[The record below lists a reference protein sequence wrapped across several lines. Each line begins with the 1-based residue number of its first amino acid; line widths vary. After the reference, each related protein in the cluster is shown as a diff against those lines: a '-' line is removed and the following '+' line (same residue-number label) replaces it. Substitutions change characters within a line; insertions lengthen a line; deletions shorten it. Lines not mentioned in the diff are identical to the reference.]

1 MTPRGLGIGSPM
13 GLGRFLPLVV
23 LLAVAGG
30 ARSAHAARLTYE
42 APERCPSRT
51 RFADEVTARLGF
63 SPWSESGETLHIRIS
78 ATVSTFV
85 GSIAPDAAAAPRRF
99 TAPSCRK
106 VTDLLVTAAATA
118 LDRREPPAAK
128 AAPAVKAAPAAKPAS
143 APRGATPAP
152 AKKVARAPAAA
163 AEPAT
168 KPASP
173 PNAAPALTADNL
185 PPAALQW
192 SFADRNNRW
201 QAGVMFISGVT
212 FGLTGR
218 VPLGPGHLQVSGA
231 RRSDDSQF
239 GDSVTSH
246 VHAYYLYPFFHING
260 GTAFEVPVY
269 AGGGLGY
276 QSSSFDQTT
285 GEDMSDSAVMPTLAI
300 ANAIQFRAFPVEFLF
315 EMTLSLVEPPVTGGT
330 FGYNFAIKYVF
341 GR

>member
-13 GLGRFLPLVV
+13 GLGRFLALAVV
-23 LLAVAGG
+23 LAVAGG

-63 SPWSESGETLHIRIS
+63 SPWSETGAVLHVRIS
-78 ATVSTFV
+78 AGLSSFV
-85 GSIAPDAAAAPRRF
+85 GSIAPDETAAPRRF

-118 LDRREPPAAK
+118 LDRREAPPARPPTT
-128 AAPAVKAAPAAKPAS
+128 PAVKAAAP
-143 APRGATPAP
+143 APRPAP
-152 AKKVARAPAAA
+152 AAAPKKVARAPAA
-163 AEPAT
+163 EPAAT
-168 KPASP
+168 KPAASAP
-173 PNAAPALTADNL
+173 ATAPALTADNL

-201 QAGVMFISGVT
+201 QAGAMFVSGVT
-212 FGLTGR
+212 LGLTGR
-218 VPLGPGHLQVSGA
+218 IPLGPGHLQVSGA

-246 VHAYYLYPFFHING
+246 VHAYYLYPFFHINA
-260 GTAFEVPVY
+260 GTAFEVPLY

-276 QSSSFDQTT
+276 QSTSFDQTM

-300 ANAIQFRAFPVEFLF
+300 ANAIQFRAFPVELLF
-315 EMTLSLVEPPVTGGT
+315 EMTLSAVEPPVTGGT
-330 FGYNFAIKYVF
+330 FGYNVAIKYVF

>member
-13 GLGRFLPLVV
+13 GLGQFLALAV

-30 ARSAHAARLTYE
+30 ARSAHAARLSYE

-63 SPWSESGETLHIRIS
+63 SPWSETGEVLHVRIS
-78 ATVSTFV
+78 AGLSSFV

-118 LDRREPPAAK
+118 LDRREPPAPRPAP
-128 AAPAVKAAPAAKPAS
+128 APAVKAAAAPAPKRTPAA
-143 APRGATPAP
+143 TP
-152 AKKVARAPAAA
+152 KKVARAPAAA
-163 AEPAT
+163 PAATQPAASAPAT
-168 KPASP
+168 
-173 PNAAPALTADNL
+173 APALTADNL

-201 QAGVMFISGVT
+201 QAGAMFVSGVT
-212 FGLTGR
+212 LGLTGR
-218 VPLGPGHLQVSGA
+218 IPLGPGHLQVSGA

-239 GDSVTSH
+239 GESVTSH
-246 VHAYYLYPFFHING
+246 VHAYYLYPFFHINA
-260 GTAFEVPVY
+260 GTAFEVPLY

-276 QSSSFDQTT
+276 QSASFDQTM

-300 ANAIQFRAFPVEFLF
+300 ANAVQFRAFPVEFLF

-330 FGYNFAIKYVF
+330 FGYNVAIKYVF